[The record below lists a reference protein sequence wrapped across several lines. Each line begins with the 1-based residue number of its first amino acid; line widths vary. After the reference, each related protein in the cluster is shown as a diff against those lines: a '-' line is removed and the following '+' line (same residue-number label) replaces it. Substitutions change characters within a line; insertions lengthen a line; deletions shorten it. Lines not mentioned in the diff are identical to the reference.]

1 MDDYSTNFLTFK
13 VRAATIQA
21 VGSMCAILMPQ
32 QFETQLPR
40 ILTAMLALY
49 KKDANHLPITM
60 GLCQLLD
67 VAIRDESQVLR

>member
-1 MDDYSTNFLTFK
+1 
-13 VRAATIQA
+13 
-21 VGSMCAILMPQ
+21 MCSILMPQ

-67 VAIRDESQVLR
+67 VAIRDESQVRMGPARIIITFLFTFFLPYAHRS